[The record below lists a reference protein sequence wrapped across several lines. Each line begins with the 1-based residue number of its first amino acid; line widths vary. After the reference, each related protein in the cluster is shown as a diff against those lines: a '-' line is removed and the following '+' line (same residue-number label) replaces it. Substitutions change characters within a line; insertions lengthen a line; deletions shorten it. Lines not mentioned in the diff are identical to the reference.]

1 MLDVRT
7 PIAAMFAAMGLML
20 ALYGLSTPAEIY
32 AVSLGYNLNLY
43 WGIAMGLFG
52 LGMFAWQKLEK
63 PEPEALLEAPPAAE
77 EREAS

>member
-7 PIAAMFAAMGLML
+7 PIGAMFLAMGLML
-20 ALYGLSTPAEIY
+20 ALYGLTTPAEMY
-32 AVSLGYNLNLY
+32 EVSLGYNLNLY
-43 WGIAMGLFG
+43 WGAAMGLFG

-63 PEPEALLEAPPAAE
+63 PEAEALPEVLPAVE